1 MKGIDLLCSSPAS
14 TAISVTTKT
23 DHPHHYSS
31 MARHGYG
38 GRKLDRHNPHLRDN
52 RRAKPTTTTNTTTSS
67 SASPLQFQPH
77 NSAKPNKKQHKNNK
91 NHKTWKSNKTSS
103 GSTKSSSKQQKDM
116 LISDTSPSRSS
127 RYLLSDSVFL
137 DVVTDFEPVS
147 TFVHTEESTSSSA
160 VGSGIDNLGSY
171 DDFPA
176 MVDPCS
182 CSASSSSSSTI
193 ASTSRSSSPDQ
204 VVVLRVS
211 LHCKGCEGKVRKHI
225 SRMKGV
231 KSFNIDFQA
240 KKVTVIGDVTPVGV
254 LASIS
259 RVKRA
264 QFWHSPSPLSL
275 TTKF

>member
-14 TAISVTTKT
+14 TAICT
-23 DHPHHYSS
+23 S
-31 MARHGYG
+31 MAPRHSHG

-52 RRAKPTTTTNTTTSS
+52 RRAKPTTTTTNTTTNTNTNNNTSS
-67 SASPLQFQPH
+67 SSSPPKLQPH
-77 NSAKPNKKQHKNNK
+77 NSTKPNNNKQHKNNK
-91 NHKTWKSNKTSS
+91 NHKTWKSNNT
-103 GSTKSSSKQQKDM
+103 STKSSSKQQQDM
-116 LISDTSPSRSS
+116 LISGSSPSGSS
-127 RYLLSDSVFL
+127 RYLLSNSVFF
-137 DVVTDFEPVS
+137 D
-147 TFVHTEESTSSSA
+147 
-160 VGSGIDNLGSY
+160 
-171 DDFPA
+171 
-176 MVDPCS
+176 M
-182 CSASSSSSSTI
+182 
-193 ASTSRSSSPDQ
+193 

-264 QFWHSPSPLSL
+264 QFWHSPSPLSV
-275 TTKF
+275 TTKL